1 MAVYNDGP
9 IKTLKA
15 AGTIGR
21 YERVKIDANGDW
33 AQCGAGAGG
42 KAIGI
47 ALQDVTIGQQL
58 PAFLVNRGGTVKMK
72 AAVAIAKGALVYG
85 GAAGKVN
92 VTNTNCLE
100 GMAVEASTADLDI
113 IEVAIMNT
121 SAITL

>member
-1 MAVYNDGP
+1 MAVYNEGP
-9 IKTLKA
+9 TKTLKA

-33 AQCGAGAGG
+33 AQAGAGAGG
-42 KAIGI
+42 KGIGI
-47 ALQDVTIGQQL
+47 ALDNVTVGQ
-58 PAFLVNRGGTVKMK
+58 FLSAYLLNRGGTVKMK

-100 GMAVEASTADLDI
+100 GMAVEASTADNDI
-113 IEVAIMNT
+113 IEVAVMNT
-121 SAITL
+121 SAVTL

>member
-1 MAVYNDGP
+1 MAVYNEGP
-9 IKTLKA
+9 TKTLKA
-15 AGTIGR
+15 AGTIGL

-47 ALQDVTIGQQL
+47 ALESVTVGKPL
-58 PAFLVNRGGTVKMK
+58 TAYLLNRGGTVKMK

-85 GAAGKVN
+85 GAAGKIN

-100 GMAVEASTADLDI
+100 GMAVEASTADGDI
-113 IEVAIMNT
+113 IEIAVMNT
-121 SAITL
+121 SAVTL